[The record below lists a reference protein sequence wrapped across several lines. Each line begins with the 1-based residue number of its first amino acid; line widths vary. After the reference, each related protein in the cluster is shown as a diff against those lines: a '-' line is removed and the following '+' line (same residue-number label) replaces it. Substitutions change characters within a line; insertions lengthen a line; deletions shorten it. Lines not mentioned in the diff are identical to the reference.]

1 MNSSR
6 TEIDKWFIEGA
17 LATDERTISEVW
29 EPVFDADRQLVL
41 SKMGP
46 YWKLTL
52 RPEGFIKRFYHQ
64 LYPLPIEKWLISR
77 QIKLYDGF
85 CTVDVTLNIRF
96 QATLKYALSNMDI
109 LSDINA
115 HIKTVYEDLLIN
127 LIDKELQ
134 GLSDGAWVQKNVSD
148 IEKRMSL
155 AVGEMLILH
164 NIQSQAL
171 CTVKPFFEEFPNVHL
186 IKENVYLR
194 VLKKSFEFNEAKRE
208 ELFHQ
213 EQEIE
218 RQKLEHKQVLLD
230 QLNHDAKLERLKQA
244 QEALNKKILLEEHE
258 KQLHEQYEIEK
269 QLHAE
274 KIKHD
279 NVLKEIQ
286 LEADIQEQQ
295 KRETRLRI
303 SEQISQIETL
313 AHQAKLKEKE
323 LEADIAKYENEQT
336 KWKESRYKIHVQDI
350 AFEERQKQ
358 LEFESNVKNQKH
370 REQQRLEL
378 QKESYQQRKQADI
391 YLQREIELLTLEKQQ
406 LELQLAIKDAQKQ
419 LEED

>member
-1 MNSSR
+1 M
-6 TEIDKWFIEGA
+6 
-17 LATDERTISEVW
+17 
-29 EPVFDADRQLVL
+29 
-41 SKMGP
+41 
-46 YWKLTL
+46 
-52 RPEGFIKRFYHQ
+52 
-64 LYPLPIEKWLISR
+64 
-77 QIKLYDGF
+77 
-85 CTVDVTLNIRF
+85 
-96 QATLKYALSNMDI
+96 
-109 LSDINA
+109 
-115 HIKTVYEDLLIN
+115 
-127 LIDKELQ
+127 
-134 GLSDGAWVQKNVSD
+134 
-148 IEKRMSL
+148 
-155 AVGEMLILH
+155 
-164 NIQSQAL
+164 
-171 CTVKPFFEEFPNVHL
+171 
-186 IKENVYLR
+186 
-194 VLKKSFEFNEAKRE
+194 
-208 ELFHQ
+208 
-213 EQEIE
+213 
-218 RQKLEHKQVLLD
+218 
-230 QLNHDAKLERLKQA
+230 ERLKQA

-303 SEQISQIETL
+303 SEQISQMETL